1 MNNHDVVSGECYRK
15 TVHDLTREL
24 RSAQKLVQQMLTYLF
39 ICFGLAVMFAIM
51 WLFEF
56 TVRRAYM

>member
-1 MNNHDVVSGECYRK
+1 MNDIVSGECYRK

-24 RSAQKLVQQMLTYLF
+24 RSAQKLVNQLLMWV
-39 ICFGLAVMFAIM
+39 FGLFGATIMFALM

-56 TVRRAYM
+56 TVNRV